1 MALCLNRISPPAP
14 LTAFLQCFEWCRG
27 AGAAIVPGMMIPYPT
42 PLLPPLRPVLRRHL
56 LQLQAAPVTLRPFQR
71 TDLPRWRLFDDR
83 RRRGRRHP
91 AGIDEEARFLAHMH
105 RSRLEQ
111 DNDQLMLGVFHDEH
125 GTVLDQLHVRLQCL
139 QTRCAELLSLQHW
152 HPHADAALRALC
164 PFLFEDVGVHRLFVM
179 LPPDCSSPFATALHA
194 FGFEQEGLLR
204 DHHLDLDGWQD
215 RQLLALT
222 APVWRSRQHP
232 ES

>member
-1 MALCLNRISPPAP
+1 
-14 LTAFLQCFEWCRG
+14 
-27 AGAAIVPGMMIPYPT
+27 
-42 PLLPPLRPVLRRHL
+42 PVSRRHL
-56 LQLQAAPVTLRPFQR
+56 LQLQVAPVTLRPFQR
-71 TDLPRWRLFDDR
+71 ADLPAWRLFDDR

-111 DNDQLMLGVFHDEH
+111 DNDQLLLGVFDDEH
-125 GTVLDQLHVRLQCL
+125 GTVLDQLHVRLQSL
-139 QTRCAELLSLQHW
+139 HTRCAELLSLQHW
-152 HPHADAALRALC
+152 HPHVDAALRALC

-179 LPPDCSSPFATALHA
+179 LPPDCSDPFATALHA
-194 FGFEQEGLLR
+194 FGFEHEGLLR

-222 APVWRSRQHP
+222 APVWRSRQQP
-232 ES
+232 PG

>member
-1 MALCLNRISPPAP
+1 MDLCLNRIRLRPVVV
-14 LTAFLQCFEWCRG
+14 AFLQSFEWSG
-27 AGAAIVPGMMIPYPT
+27 EPGIAIVPGMMTPYPT
-42 PLLPPLRPVLRRHL
+42 SPLPPLRPVLRRHL

-111 DNDQLMLGVFHDEH
+111 DNDQLLRGVFDDEH
-125 GTVLDQLHVRLQCL
+125 GTVLDQLHVRLQSL
-139 QTRCAELLSLQHW
+139 HTRCAELLSLQHW
-152 HPHADAALRALC
+152 HPHVDAALRALC
-164 PFLFEDVGVHRLFVM
+164 RFLFEDVGVHRLFVM
-179 LPPDCSSPFATALHA
+179 LPPDCSDPFATALHA
-194 FGFEQEGLLR
+194 FGFEHEGLLR

-222 APVWRSRQHP
+222 APVWRSRQQP
-232 ES
+232 PG

>member
-1 MALCLNRISPPAP
+1 MIV
-14 LTAFLQCFEWCRG
+14 AFLQSFEWSG
-27 AGAAIVPGMMIPYPT
+27 EPGIAIVPGMMTPYPT
-42 PLLPPLRPVLRRHL
+42 SLLPPLRPVSRRHL
-56 LQLQAAPVTLRPFQR
+56 LQLQMAPVTLRPFQR
-71 TDLPRWRLFDDR
+71 ADLPAWRLFDDR

-111 DNDQLMLGVFHDEH
+111 DNDQLLLGVFDDQH
-125 GTVLDQLHVRLQCL
+125 GTVLDQLHVRLHSL
-139 QTRCAELLSLQHW
+139 HSRCAELLSLQHW
-152 HPHADAALRALC
+152 HAHTDAMLQALC
-164 PFLFEDVGVHRLFVM
+164 PFLFEDVGLHRLFVM
-179 LPPDCSSPFATALHA
+179 LPPDCSDPFATTLHA

-222 APVWRSRQHP
+222 APVWRSRQQP
-232 ES
+232 QS

>member
-1 MALCLNRISPPAP
+1 MDLCLNRIRLRPVIV
-14 LTAFLQCFEWCRG
+14 AFLQSFEWSG
-27 AGAAIVPGMMIPYPT
+27 EAGIAIVPGMMTPYPT
-42 PLLPPLRPVLRRHL
+42 SLLPPLRPVSRRHL
-56 LQLQAAPVTLRPFQR
+56 LQLQVAPVTLRPFQR
-71 TDLPRWRLFDDR
+71 ADLPAWRLFDDR

-111 DNDQLMLGVFHDEH
+111 DNDQLLLGVFDDEH
-125 GTVLDQLHVRLQCL
+125 GTVLDQLHVRLHSL
-139 QTRCAELLSLQHW
+139 HTRCAELLSLQHW
-152 HPHADAALRALC
+152 HPHVDAALRALC

-179 LPPDCSSPFATALHA
+179 LPPDCSDPFATALHA
-194 FGFEQEGLLR
+194 FGFEHEGLLR

-222 APVWRSRQHP
+222 APVWRSRQQP
-232 ES
+232 PG

>member
-1 MALCLNRISPPAP
+1 MGLCLNRIRLRPVVV
-14 LTAFLQCFEWCRG
+14 AFLQSFEWSG
-27 AGAAIVPGMMIPYPT
+27 EPGIAIVPGMMTPYPT
-42 PLLPPLRPVLRRHL
+42 SLLPPLRPVSRRHL
-56 LQLQAAPVTLRPFQR
+56 LQLQVAPVTLRPFQR
-71 TDLPRWRLFDDR
+71 ADLPAWRLFDDR

-111 DNDQLMLGVFHDEH
+111 DNDQLLLGVFDDEH
-125 GTVLDQLHVRLQCL
+125 GTVLDQLHVRLQSL
-139 QTRCAELLSLQHW
+139 HTRCAELLSLQHW
-152 HPHADAALRALC
+152 HPHVDAALRALC

-179 LPPDCSSPFATALHA
+179 LPPDCSDPFATALHA
-194 FGFEQEGLLR
+194 FGFEHEGLLR

-222 APVWRSRQHP
+222 APVWRSRQQP
-232 ES
+232 PG

>member
-1 MALCLNRISPPAP
+1 MDLCLNRIRLRPVVV
-14 LTAFLQCFEWCRG
+14 AFLQSFEWSG
-27 AGAAIVPGMMIPYPT
+27 EPGIAIVPGMMTPYPT
-42 PLLPPLRPVLRRHL
+42 SLLPPLRPVSRRHL
-56 LQLQAAPVTLRPFQR
+56 LQLQVAPVTLRPFQR
-71 TDLPRWRLFDDR
+71 ADLPAWRLFDDR

-111 DNDQLMLGVFHDEH
+111 DNDQLLLGVFDDEH
-125 GTVLDQLHVRLQCL
+125 GTVLDQLHVRLQSL
-139 QTRCAELLSLQHW
+139 HTRCAELLSLQHW
-152 HPHADAALRALC
+152 HPHVDAALRALC

-179 LPPDCSSPFATALHA
+179 LPPDCSDPFATALHA
-194 FGFEQEGLLR
+194 FGFEHEGLLR

-222 APVWRSRQHP
+222 APVWRSRQQP
-232 ES
+232 PG

>member
-1 MALCLNRISPPAP
+1 MDLCLNRIRLRPVIV
-14 LTAFLQCFEWCRG
+14 AFLQSFEWSG
-27 AGAAIVPGMMIPYPT
+27 EPGIAIVPGMMTPYPT
-42 PLLPPLRPVLRRHL
+42 SLLPPLRPVSRRHL
-56 LQLQAAPVTLRPFQR
+56 LQLQMAPVTLRPFQR
-71 TDLPRWRLFDDR
+71 ADLPAWRLFDDR

-111 DNDQLMLGVFHDEH
+111 DNDQLLLGVFDDEH
-125 GTVLDQLHVRLQCL
+125 GTVLDQLHVRLQSL
-139 QTRCAELLSLQHW
+139 HTRCAELLSLQHW
-152 HPHADAALRALC
+152 HPHVDAALRALC

-179 LPPDCSSPFATALHA
+179 LPPDCSDPFATALHA
-194 FGFEQEGLLR
+194 FGFEHEGLLR

-222 APVWRSRQHP
+222 APVWRSRQQP
-232 ES
+232 PG

>member
-1 MALCLNRISPPAP
+1 MDLCLNRIRLRPVVV
-14 LTAFLQCFEWCRG
+14 AFLQSFEWSG
-27 AGAAIVPGMMIPYPT
+27 EPGIAIVPGMMTPSPT
-42 PLLPPLRPVLRRHL
+42 SPLPPLRPVSRRHL
-56 LQLQAAPVTLRPFQR
+56 LQLQAEPVTLRPFQR

-111 DNDQLMLGVFHDEH
+111 DNDQLLLGVFDDEH
-125 GTVLDQLHVRLQCL
+125 GTVLDQLHVRLQSL
-139 QTRCAELLSLQHW
+139 HTRCAELLSLQHW
-152 HPHADAALRALC
+152 HPHVDAALRALC

-179 LPPDCSSPFATALHA
+179 LPPDCSDPFATALHA
-194 FGFEQEGLLR
+194 FGFEHEGLLR

-222 APVWRSRQHP
+222 APVWRSRQQP
-232 ES
+232 PG

>member
-27 AGAAIVPGMMIPYPT
+27 AGTAIVPGMMIPYPT

-111 DNDQLMLGVFHDEH
+111 DNDQLMLGVFDDEH
-125 GTVLDQLHVRLQCL
+125 GTVLDQLHVRLQCV
-139 QTRCAELLSLQHW
+139 QTRCAELL
-152 HPHADAALRALC
+152 C
-164 PFLFEDVGVHRLFVM
+164 
-179 LPPDCSSPFATALHA
+179 CSIGTRTRMQRCGRCARSFSRMWACTAC
-194 FGFEQEGLLR
+194 
-204 DHHLDLDGWQD
+204 
-215 RQLLALT
+215 
-222 APVWRSRQHP
+222 S
-232 ES
+232 

>member
-1 MALCLNRISPPAP
+1 MGLCLNRIRPPAP

-27 AGAAIVPGMMIPYPT
+27 AGTAIVPGMMIPYPT
-42 PLLPPLRPVLRRHL
+42 SLLPPLRPVLRRHL

-111 DNDQLMLGVFHDEH
+111 DNDQLMLGVFDDEH

-139 QTRCAELLSLQHW
+139 HTRCAELLSLQHW

>member
-1 MALCLNRISPPAP
+1 MVV
-14 LTAFLQCFEWCRG
+14 AFLQSFEWSG
-27 AGAAIVPGMMIPYPT
+27 EAGIAIVPGMMTPYPT
-42 PLLPPLRPVLRRHL
+42 SLLPPLRPVSRRHL
-56 LQLQAAPVTLRPFQR
+56 LQLQVAPVTLRPFQR
-71 TDLPRWRLFDDR
+71 ADLPAWRLFDDR

-111 DNDQLMLGVFHDEH
+111 DNDQLLLGVFDDEH
-125 GTVLDQLHVRLQCL
+125 GTVLDQLHVRLQSLHTC
-139 QTRCAELLSLQHW
+139 CAELLSLQHW
-152 HPHADAALRALC
+152 HPHVDAALRALC

-179 LPPDCSSPFATALHA
+179 LPPDCSDPFATALHA
-194 FGFEQEGLLR
+194 FGFEHEGLLR

-222 APVWRSRQHP
+222 APVWRSRQQP
-232 ES
+232 PG

>member
-1 MALCLNRISPPAP
+1 MDLCLNRIRLRPVIV
-14 LTAFLQCFEWCRG
+14 AFLQSFEWSG
-27 AGAAIVPGMMIPYPT
+27 EPGIAIVPGMMTPYPT
-42 PLLPPLRPVLRRHL
+42 SLLPPLRPVSRRHL
-56 LQLQAAPVTLRPFQR
+56 LQLQVAPVTLRPFQR
-71 TDLPRWRLFDDR
+71 ADLPAWRLFDDR

-111 DNDQLMLGVFHDEH
+111 DNDQLLLGVFDDEH
-125 GTVLDQLHVRLQCL
+125 GTVLDQLHVRLQSL
-139 QTRCAELLSLQHW
+139 HTRCAELLSLQHW
-152 HPHADAALRALC
+152 HPHVDAALRALC

-179 LPPDCSSPFATALHA
+179 LPPDCSDPFATALHA
-194 FGFEQEGLLR
+194 FGFEHEGLLR

-222 APVWRSRQHP
+222 APVWRSRQQP
-232 ES
+232 PG

>member
-1 MALCLNRISPPAP
+1 MDLCLNRIRLRPVSV
-14 LTAFLQCFEWCRG
+14 AFLQSFEWSG
-27 AGAAIVPGMMIPYPT
+27 EPGIAIVPGMMTPYPT
-42 PLLPPLRPVLRRHL
+42 SPLPPLRPVSRRHL
-56 LQLQAAPVTLRPFQR
+56 LQLQVAPVTLRPFQR
-71 TDLPRWRLFDDR
+71 ADLPAWRLFDDR

-111 DNDQLMLGVFHDEH
+111 DNDQLLLGVFDDEH
-125 GTVLDQLHVRLQCL
+125 GTVLDQLHVRLQSL
-139 QTRCAELLSLQHW
+139 HTRCAELLSLQHW
-152 HPHADAALRALC
+152 HPHVDAALRALC

-179 LPPDCSSPFATALHA
+179 LPPDCSDPFATALHA
-194 FGFEQEGLLR
+194 FGFEHEGLLR

-222 APVWRSRQHP
+222 APVWRSRQQP
-232 ES
+232 PG